1 MDYNLSEDWKFW
13 YHSIKDNNW
22 NKESYNDLI
31 DINILFDYHLIE
43 NTFKQNHYQHGMFF
57 LMKKDI
63 FPNWEDPSNRTG
75 GCMSFKVKST
85 NILNEWNELILRCL
99 TKNIM
104 SENNELINGIS
115 ISPKREFNIV
125 KVWFSENKE
134 DIFKKNYNEYGNDFI
149 ITNSIYKKHSF

>member
-1 MDYNLSEDWKFW
+1 MDYNLTSDWKFW

-22 NKESYNDLI
+22 NKASYNDLI
-31 DINILFDYHLIE
+31 DINNLFDYHLIR
-43 NTFKQNHYQHGMFF
+43 NTFKQNHYQNGMFF
-57 LMKKDI
+57 LMKEGI
-63 FPNWEDPSNRTG
+63 FPNWEDPSNREG

-85 NILNEWNELILRCL
+85 NILQEWNELILRCL
-99 TKNIM
+99 TNNIL

-149 ITNSIYKKHSF
+149 INNSIYKKHSI

>member
-1 MDYNLSEDWKFW
+1 
-13 YHSIKDNNW
+13 
-22 NKESYNDLI
+22 
-31 DINILFDYHLIE
+31 
-43 NTFKQNHYQHGMFF
+43 
-57 LMKKDI
+57 MKKDI

-75 GCMSFKVKST
+75 GCKSFNVKST
-85 NILNEWNELILRCL
+85 NILNEW
-99 TKNIM
+99 
-104 SENNELINGIS
+104 NELINGIS